1 MIKKTII
8 ERFRKEK
15 GLTQVFMAS
24 KVGLSERQYR
34 RIEKG
39 EVKKFDLKVISIV
52 SKELNISVDDI
63 VKDYI

>member
-1 MIKKTII
+1 MIKKTIV

-15 GLTQVFMAS
+15 GLTQVFMAD

-39 EVKKFDLKVISIV
+39 EVKKFDLKIISIL
-52 SKELNISVDDI
+52 SKELNISIEDI
-63 VKDYI
+63 IKDYI

>member
-1 MIKKTII
+1 MIKTTII

-15 GLTQVFMAS
+15 GLTQVFMAN

-39 EVKKFDLKVISIV
+39 EVKKLNLKVISIV
-52 SKELNISVDDI
+52 SKELNISIDDI